1 MIKMHK
7 PTGLGPSESPTYAPV
22 QGQTKIAV
30 WPNGDW
36 CYPGEVGEYIQW
48 HSDDFEILEVA
59 FDDNG
64 EPLLPPRFAQ
74 WHWK

>member
-1 MIKMHK
+1 MI
-7 PTGLGPSESPTYAPV
+7 
-22 QGQTKIAV
+22 KIAV

-48 HSDDFEILEVA
+48 HSDDFEILEVE